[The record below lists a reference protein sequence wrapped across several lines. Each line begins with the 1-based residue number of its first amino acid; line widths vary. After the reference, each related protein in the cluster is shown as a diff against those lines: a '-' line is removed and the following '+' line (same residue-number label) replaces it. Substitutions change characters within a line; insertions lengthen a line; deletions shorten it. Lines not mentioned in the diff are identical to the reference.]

1 MKIALRPETP
11 GDIATIDAVTTAAFA
26 SAPHT
31 SHTEQFIVKGLRD
44 AGQLTLSLVAIAD
57 GNVIGHVAL
66 SPVSVSD
73 GSSGWFGLGP
83 ISVLPEY
90 QRRGVGS
97 RLMREALRVLREKG
111 AAGCVLLGEP
121 EFYSRFGFK
130 LDPSLVLPGVPPGY
144 FQSLSFGASSPQ
156 GTVSY
161 HEAFDAVA

>member
-1 MKIALRPETP
+1 MKITLRLETP
-11 GDIATIDAVTTAAFA
+11 DDITAIDAVTTAAFA

-90 QRRGVGS
+90 QRCGVGS
-97 RLMREALRVLREKG
+97 RLMREALGVLREKG

-130 LDPSLVLPGVPPGY
+130 LDPILVLPGVPPGY
-144 FQSLSFGASSPQ
+144 FQSLSFGSSSPQ

-161 HEAFDAVA
+161 HEAFDAVG